1 MYVPMAEHVARE
13 RRNDDLKRAELHRLA
28 KLARGDRSRRLTLVV
43 ESIRR
48 GLARVGRRIEADVSK
63 PVTE

>member
-1 MYVPMAEHVARE
+1 MYVPMAEQVARE

-28 KLARGDRSRRLTLVV
+28 KLARGNRSRRLTLVV
-43 ESIRR
+43 ESISR

>member
-1 MYVPMAEHVARE
+1 MYVPMAEQVARE
-13 RRNDDLKRAELHRLA
+13 RRNDYLKRAELHRLA

-48 GLARVGRRIEADVSK
+48 GLVSVGWRIEADVSK